1 MTVKRYITVLLLVAI
16 GGALLLAATVGLT
29 LWNLEQATETS
40 GHASEDFQLVQTF
53 LNNSYELLA
62 VMDILTTE
70 SSGVFL
76 VADRL
81 AERCRNDL
89 EKLRKSAMFSGTSLV
104 ITVGDTFQRLVE
116 KGSEAAI
123 SGSSGD
129 KESALEEF
137 DAIAES
143 YVGLLDE
150 LQQEAAAAAAE
161 QADELEARR
170 RLAIASI
177 AAIGIV
183 YLAVVVLVRSR
194 LAKRLVQPLQDLA
207 AAAEISMT
215 NETPLSLNERGPR
228 EVRALTRII
237 SAFAGTLVFC
247 QIKDLH

>member
-1 MTVKRYITVLLLVAI
+1 MGTGAWTVKRYITVLLLVAI

-104 ITVGDTFQRLVE
+104 NTVGDTFQRLVE
-116 KGSEAAI
+116 KARKRRSPARAATKKGP
-123 SGSSGD
+123 SRSLMPLPRAMSASSTNC
-129 KESALEEF
+129 SRRP
-137 DAIAES
+137 
-143 YVGLLDE
+143 LLPR
-150 LQQEAAAAAAE
+150 LSKLASWKRAA
-161 QADELEARR
+161 D
-170 RLAIASI
+170 
-177 AAIGIV
+177 
-183 YLAVVVLVRSR
+183 
-194 LAKRLVQPLQDLA
+194 
-207 AAAEISMT
+207 
-215 NETPLSLNERGPR
+215 
-228 EVRALTRII
+228 
-237 SAFAGTLVFC
+237 
-247 QIKDLH
+247 